1 MVRFPQV
8 RRPRAFTLI
17 ELLVVIAII
26 AILAALLL
34 PVLSR
39 SKQKAKAIACL
50 NNLKQIGIA
59 CVIYEGDNGDYLP
72 QSQHQG
78 DTWVGTLQYY
88 LSGTNMYRCPLDTNV
103 LHLYSY
109 DINDFLTPHP
119 FGANTLNYSKFTS
132 VPSISQ
138 TFYMGEYSDDPS
150 NDGSDHFHF
159 ADGGYTPIY
168 FAQQVAVNR
177 HNNTANYLYVD
188 GHVETLK
195 WLVVKTQL
203 LQPGSRFVNPQGQ

>member
-1 MVRFPQV
+1 MK
-8 RRPRAFTLI
+8 RRCAFTLI

-34 PVLSR
+34 PALAR
-39 SKQKAKAIACL
+39 SKQKAKAITCL
-50 NNLKQIGIA
+50 NNLKQIGTA
-59 CVIYEGDNGDYLP
+59 CVIYEGDNADYLP

-78 DTWVGTLQYY
+78 DSWVATLQP
-88 LSGTNMYRCPLDTNV
+88 LLAGTNMYRCPLDTNA

-119 FGANTLNYSKFTS
+119 FGANTLNISKYTS

-138 TFYMGEYSDDPS
+138 TFYMGEYTEDPS

-159 ADGGYTPIY
+159 ADGGYTSVY
-168 FAQQVAVNR
+168 FAAQVAVTR
-177 HNNTANYLYVD
+177 HGSGANYLFVD
-188 GHVETLK
+188 GHAELLK
-195 WLVVKTQL
+195 WLVIKSQL
-203 LQPGSRFVNPQGQ
+203 LQPGSRFVNPLGQ